1 MVSLI
6 RDQSLFMKEDDEC
19 TVGLLGS
26 YVDDVLNSGHDS
38 LQSLSERV
46 LQDIDSVPRVW
57 DNVEHGGVFIKTLPR
72 TQRSFTLSQESY
84 IAAARKPPLDVN
96 FDVTVSARAVLRCLA
111 HSRPDLCCAINR
123 IAQVKAEC
131 FCERHIKELNKAV
144 IYAHNTKEMV
154 LSYGPLNRETLH
166 IVE

>member
-6 RDQSLFMKEDDEC
+6 REQSLFMKEDDES

-38 LQSLSERV
+38 LQALSERV
-46 LQDIDSVPRVW
+46 LQNIDSVPRVW
-57 DNVEHGGVFIKTLPR
+57 DNVEHGGVFIKTL
-72 TQRSFTLSQESY
+72 RSFTLSQESY

-111 HSRPDLCCAINR
+111 HSRRDLCCAINR

-131 FCERHIKELNKAV
+131 VCERHIKELNKAV
-144 IYAHNTKEMV
+144 MYARNTKEMV
-154 LSYGPLNRETLH
+154 LSYGPLIRDTLH
-166 IVE
+166 MVE